1 VQTTILSQ
9 TPAVE
14 FMAELSAEL
23 KLRRGWRNS
32 LLSVGELRRLYIL
45 TLIMSD
51 GLMLGLGF
59 FWAYQFRFASK
70 FFLFQINVAP
80 TLTFYAQI
88 VLGLIPLWLMI
99 FALFGLY
106 NCRHLLGGVGEYTRI
121 FHASTAGLLV
131 VVFVTFIVEDFIIAR
146 GWLISAWLFNFVLIV
161 GTRFWLRR
169 VVYALRRHGY
179 FLTPTLIVG
188 GNGEAS
194 LLAHQLSHWP
204 TSGLNLLG
212 FVSDKLPPG
221 QRVIRNFYSLGP
233 IKDLP
238 KLVER
243 YGVEE
248 LILAPSD
255 LTQETILEVFQ
266 RYGFSDRVNIWF
278 SSGLFEI
285 MTTGLQVKEL
295 AYTPL
300 IAVNQVRLTG
310 LEHFLKTMM
319 DYILAILGLIL
330 LSPVILLIAIL
341 IRLDSSGP
349 VFYRR
354 RVMGV
359 GGHEFYALKF
369 RTMYVDGDQILAQYP
384 ALQAKLAAEHKL
396 KDDPRVTHLGRFLRR
411 LSLDELPQL
420 FNVLRGQMSL
430 IGPRIISPEELVD
443 YGQWE
448 MNLLTVK
455 PGLTGLWQISG
466 RSNLSYEERVKLDM
480 HYIRNYSI
488 WLDIFIIWR
497 TIPTIWKGRGAY

>member
-1 VQTTILSQ
+1 
-9 TPAVE
+9 
-14 FMAELSAEL
+14 M
-23 KLRRGWRNS
+23 
-32 LLSVGELRRLYIL
+32 
-45 TLIMSD
+45 
-51 GLMLGLGF
+51 
-59 FWAYQFRFASK
+59 
-70 FFLFQINVAP
+70 
-80 TLTFYAQI
+80 
-88 VLGLIPLWLMI
+88 PLWLMT

-106 NCRHLLGGVGEYTRI
+106 NCRYLLGGVGEYARV
-121 FHASTAGLLV
+121 FHASTTGLLV
-131 VVFVTFIVEDFIIAR
+131 VVFVAFIVEDFIIAR
-146 GWLISAWLFNFVLIV
+146 GWLISAWLFNFVLV
-161 GTRFWLRR
+161 TNARFWLRR
-169 VVYALRRHGY
+169 LVYSLRRHGY
-179 FLTPTLIVG
+179 FLTPTLIIG
-188 GNGEAS
+188 GNGEAY

-221 QRVIRNFYSLGP
+221 QRIIRNFYSLGP
-233 IKDLP
+233 TKDLP

-248 LILAPSD
+248 LILATSA
-255 LTQETILEVFQ
+255 LTQETILEIFQ
-266 RYGFSDRVNIWF
+266 RYGFSNHVNIWF

-310 LEHFLKTMM
+310 LERFLKMMM
-319 DYILAILGLIL
+319 DYTLTILGLFL
-330 LSPVILLIAIL
+330 LAPVIFLIAVL
-341 IRLDSSGP
+341 IRLDSPGP
-349 VFYRR
+349 IFYRR

-369 RTMYVDGDQILAQYP
+369 RTMRVDGEQILARYP

-396 KDDPRVTHLGRFLRR
+396 KEDPRVTRLGRFLRR
-411 LSLDELPQL
+411 FSLDELPQL
-420 FNVLRGQMSL
+420 FNILLGQMSL
-430 IGPRIISPEELVD
+430 IGPRMISPAELAD

-466 RSNLSYEERVKLDM
+466 RSDLTYEERVKLDM
-480 HYIRNYSI
+480 YYIRNYSI

-497 TIPTIWKGRGAY
+497 TIPTILKGRGAY

>member
-1 VQTTILSQ
+1 MQTNFLSQ
-9 TPAVE
+9 IPAVE
-14 FMAELSAEL
+14 SIAELSAEL
-23 KLRRGWRNS
+23 KLQRGWRGS
-32 LLSVGELRRLYIL
+32 LLSVGRLRWLYIVC
-45 TLIMSD
+45 LIVSD

-59 FWAYQFRFASK
+59 FMAYQFRFATK
-70 FFLFQINVAP
+70 FFLFYTNVVTP
-80 TLTFYAQI
+80 LTFYAKI
-88 VLGLIPLWLMI
+88 VLGLIPLWLII

-106 NCRHLLGGVGEYTRI
+106 NCRHLLGGVGEYARI

-146 GWLISAWLFNFVLIV
+146 GWLISAWLLNFVLVV
-161 GTRFWLRR
+161 GARFWLRR
-169 VVYALRRHGY
+169 VVYTLRRHGY

-188 GNGEAS
+188 GNGEAC

-212 FVSDKLPPG
+212 FVSDQLPPD
-221 QRVIRNFYSLGP
+221 QRVIRNLYSLGT
-233 IKDLP
+233 IKDLSN
-238 KLVER
+238 LIER
-243 YGVEE
+243 YNVEE
-248 LILAPSD
+248 LILATSA
-255 LTQETILEVFQ
+255 LTQDTILEIFQ

-300 IAVNQVRLTG
+300 IVVNQVRLTG
-310 LEHFLKTMM
+310 LEHFLKTVM
-319 DYILAILGLIL
+319 DYALTILGLFL
-330 LSPVILLIAIL
+330 LMPVMFLIAVL
-341 IRLDSSGP
+341 IKLDSPGP
-349 VFYRR
+349 IFHWR

-359 GGHEFYALKF
+359 GGSEFYALKF
-369 RTMYVDGDQILAQYP
+369 RTMCVDSDQILAQYP
-384 ALQAKLAAEHKL
+384 ALQANLATTHKL
-396 KDDPRVTHLGRFLRR
+396 KADPRVTRLGRFLRR
-411 LSLDELPQL
+411 FSLDELPQL
-420 FNVLRGQMSL
+420 FNVLLGQMSL
-430 IGPRIISPEELVD
+430 IGPRMITPAELAD

-466 RSNLSYEERVKLDM
+466 RNDLSYEERVRLDM

-497 TIPTIWKGRGAY
+497 TIPTVLNGRGAY

>member
-1 VQTTILSQ
+1 
-9 TPAVE
+9 
-14 FMAELSAEL
+14 MAELSAEL
-23 KLRRGWRNS
+23 KLQRGWRSSS
-32 LLSVGELRRLYIL
+32 LPVGRLRRLYL
-45 TLIMSD
+45 LSLMLSD

-59 FWAYQFRFASK
+59 FLAYQFRFATK
-70 FFLFQINVAP
+70 FFLFQTNVVAGF
-80 TLTFYAQI
+80 TFYTKI
-88 VLGLIPLWLMI
+88 VLGLIPLWLII

-106 NCRHLLGGVGEYTRI
+106 NRRHLLAGAGEYARV
-121 FHASTAGLLV
+121 FHASTTGLLV
-131 VVFVTFIVEDFIIAR
+131 VVFVAFIVEDFIIAR
-146 GWLISAWLFNFVLIV
+146 GWLISAWLFNFVLVV
-161 GTRFWLRR
+161 GARFCLRR
-169 VVYALRRHGY
+169 LVYTLRRHGY

-188 GNGEAS
+188 GNGEAY
-194 LLAHQLSHWP
+194 LLARQLSHWP

-233 IKDLP
+233 TKDLP

-243 YGVEE
+243 YGIEE
-248 LILAPSD
+248 LILATSA
-255 LTQETILEVFQ
+255 LTQETILKIFQ
-266 RYGFSDRVNIWF
+266 RYGFSNRVNIWF

-310 LEHFLKTMM
+310 LERFLKTTM
-319 DYILAILGLIL
+319 DYTLTILGLFL
-330 LSPVILLIAIL
+330 LAPVIFVIAVV
-341 IRLDSSGP
+341 IRLDSPGP
-349 VFYRR
+349 IFYQR

-369 RTMYVDGDQILAQYP
+369 RTMHNDGDQILARYP
-384 ALQAKLAAEHKL
+384 ALQAKLATEHKL
-396 KDDPRVTHLGRFLRR
+396 KEDPRVTRFGRFLRR
-411 LSLDELPQL
+411 FSLDELPQL
-420 FNVLRGQMSL
+420 FNVLLGQMSL
-430 IGPRIISPEELVD
+430 IGPRIISPEELAD

-466 RSNLSYEERVKLDM
+466 RSDLSYEERVRLDM
-480 HYIRNYSI
+480 YYIRNYSI

-497 TIPTIWKGRGAY
+497 TIPTILKGKGAY